1 VLDVKHNKR
10 NTMYESLIE
19 ATKFHAVNQ
28 NNWIG
33 EALAEYKH
41 NIFNLIKENNIK
53 TILDYG
59 CGKAKFHSILF
70 NNKKIPGSP
79 MGINITSYDPA
90 VAQFSNKPTGQY
102 DLVLCIDVMEHVQ
115 EDKVDEVL
123 KDIFTYS
130 NKVFLT
136 ITCYAATQILTN
148 GKNAHYTVREP
159 NWWKEKLKAYDGSY
173 IVIFQTKPKRGGD
186 VVNKEEWKPNKTTI
200 KKLEKN
206 DKTLDETQKEKA
218 KLLND

>member
-1 VLDVKHNKR
+1 
-10 NTMYESLIE
+10 MYESLLE
-19 ATKFHAVNQ
+19 ATKFHAANQ
-28 NNWIG
+28 DNWIG

-41 NIFNLIKENNIK
+41 QIFNLIKENNIK

-70 NNKKIPGSP
+70 NNRKVPGSP
-79 MGINITSYDPA
+79 MNISITSYDPA

-136 ITCYAATQILTN
+136 ITCYAAKQILTN
-148 GKNAHYTVREP
+148 GKNAHYTVKDP
-159 NWWKEKLKAYDGSY
+159 DWWKEKLKPYNGSY
-173 IVIFQTKPKRGGD
+173 IVIFQTKSKRGGD

-200 KKLEKN
+200 KKLKQN
-206 DKTLDETQKEKA
+206 DKTLDESQKEKA

>member
-1 VLDVKHNKR
+1 
-10 NTMYESLIE
+10 MYESLTE

-28 NNWIG
+28 SNWIG

-41 NIFNLIKENNIK
+41 QIFILIKENNIK

-70 NNKKIPGSP
+70 NNRKVPGSP
-79 MGINITSYDPA
+79 MGINITPYDPA
-90 VAQFSNKPTGQY
+90 VTQFSNKPTGPY

-123 KDIFTYS
+123 KDIFSYS

-136 ITCYAATQILTN
+136 ITCYPAMQVLPN
-148 GKNAHYTVREP
+148 GKNAHYTIKEP
-159 NWWKEKLKAYDGSY
+159 DWWKEKLKPYDGNH
-173 IVIFQTKPKRGGD
+173 ITIFQTKPDRGGKK
-186 VVNKEEWKPNKTTI
+186 VNKEEWKPNAIT
-200 KKLEKN
+200 LEKLKTSN
-206 DKTLDETQKEKA
+206 KTLDETQKKKA
-218 KLLND
+218 NLI

>member
-1 VLDVKHNKR
+1 
-10 NTMYESLIE
+10 MYESLTE

-41 NIFNLIKENNIK
+41 NIFEIIKNNNVK

-70 NNKKIPGSP
+70 NNKKVPGSP
-79 MGINITSYDPA
+79 MDINITSYDPA

-102 DLVLCIDVMEHVQ
+102 DLVLCIDVMEHIQ

-130 NKVFLT
+130 NKIFLT
-136 ITCYAATQILTN
+136 ITCYPAKQFLTN
-148 GKNAHYTVREP
+148 GKNAHYTVKDP
-159 NWWKEKLKAYDGSY
+159 DWWKEKLKPYDGSY

-186 VVNKEEWKPNKTTI
+186 VVNKEEWKPNSITI

-206 DKTLDETQKEKA
+206 DKTLDESQKEKA
-218 KLLND
+218 NLL

>member
-1 VLDVKHNKR
+1 
-10 NTMYESLIE
+10 MYESLIE

-41 NIFNLIKENNIK
+41 NIFEIIKNNNVK

-70 NNKKIPGSP
+70 NNRKVPGSP

-90 VAQFSNKPTGQY
+90 VTQFSNKPTGQY

-136 ITCYAATQILTN
+136 ITCYPAKQILTN
-148 GKNAHYTVREP
+148 GKNAHYTIKDP
-159 NWWKEKLKAYDGSY
+159 DWWKEKLKPYDGSY
-173 IVIFQTKPKRGGD
+173 TVIFQTKPKRGGD

-218 KLLND
+218 ELL

>member
-1 VLDVKHNKR
+1 
-10 NTMYESLIE
+10 MYESLTE

-28 NNWIG
+28 SNWIG

-41 NIFNLIKENNIK
+41 QIFNLIKENNIK

-70 NNKKIPGSP
+70 NNRKVPGSP
-79 MGINITSYDPA
+79 MGINITPYDPA
-90 VAQFSNKPTGQY
+90 VTQFSNKPTGPY

-123 KDIFTYS
+123 KDIFSYS

-136 ITCYAATQILTN
+136 ITCYPAMQVLPN
-148 GKNAHYTVREP
+148 GKNAHYTIKEP
-159 NWWKEKLKAYDGSY
+159 DWWKEKLKPYDGNH
-173 IVIFQTKPKRGGD
+173 ITIFQTKPDRGGKK
-186 VVNKEEWKPNKTTI
+186 VNKEEWKPNAIT
-200 KKLEKN
+200 LEKLKTSN
-206 DKTLDETQKEKA
+206 KTLDETQKKKA
-218 KLLND
+218 NLI

>member
-1 VLDVKHNKR
+1 
-10 NTMYESLIE
+10 MYESLTE

-28 NNWIG
+28 DNWIG

-41 NIFNLIKENNIK
+41 NIFEIIKNNNVK

-70 NNKKIPGSP
+70 NNRKVPGSP
-79 MGINITSYDPA
+79 MGVNITSYDPA

-123 KDIFTYS
+123 KDIFSYG

-136 ITCYAATQILTN
+136 ITCYPAMQTLTN
-148 GKNAHYTVREP
+148 GKNAHYTVKEP
-159 NWWKEKLKAYDGSY
+159 DWWKEKLKSYDGSY
-173 IVIFQTKPKRGGD
+173 TIIFQTKPKRGGD

-200 KKLEKN
+200 KKFKQN
-206 DKTLDETQKEKA
+206 HKTLDESQKEKSQ
-218 KLLND
+218 LL

>member
-1 VLDVKHNKR
+1 
-10 NTMYESLIE
+10 MYESLIE
-19 ATKFHAVNQ
+19 ATKFHASNQ
-28 NNWIG
+28 EHWVG

-41 NIFNLIKENNIK
+41 NIYEVIRNNNIK

-70 NNKKIPGSP
+70 NNKKLPGSP
-79 MGINITSYDPA
+79 LGIDIIKYDPA
-90 VAQFSNKPTGQY
+90 VAQYTNKHTGTY

-123 KDIFTYS
+123 KDIFSYS
-130 NKVFLT
+130 NRVFLT
-136 ITCYAATQILTN
+136 ITCYPATQILLN
-148 GKNAHYTVREP
+148 GKNAHYTIKEP
-159 NWWKEKLKAYDGSY
+159 EWWKEKLKPYDGSY
-173 IVIFQTKPKRGGD
+173 IAIFQTMPDRGGK
-186 VVNKEEWKPNKTTI
+186 VVNKEEWKPNAITL

-206 DKTLDETQKEKA
+206 DKTLDENQKEKA